1 MKYFC
6 PKCKEITF
14 ALRFMRNQGQVHRW
28 EKPEGELQWCI
39 GCKKPIPAIECIA
52 GLKELMKGGERK

>member
-1 MKYFC
+1 
-6 PKCKEITF
+6 
-14 ALRFMRNQGQVHRW
+14 MRNQGRVHRW

-52 GLKELMKGGERK
+52 WLKELMKGGERK